1 MKMIVRITI
10 NILMKIETKKLKIVK
25 SKDSISVISDE
36 SVYYAKGISKR
47 RNLKGKEYEYK
58 YIIL

>member
-1 MKMIVRITI
+1 
-10 NILMKIETKKLKIVK
+10 MKIETKKLKIVK